1 MEYICYIRIA
11 KYRISRENEERN
23 TSFYVIEHIFRKHF
37 VSLQRYKIKERCKT
51 RFPKRGEHKKMRIM
65 KKNANEIFMLQ
76 YQIKRYQAMGN
87 GTMCQTLNG
96 KLQKLL
102 AKQPLVT
109 M

>member
-1 MEYICYIRIA
+1 MF
-11 KYRISRENEERN
+11 N
-23 TSFYVIEHIFRKHF
+23 
-37 VSLQRYKIKERCKT
+37 
-51 RFPKRGEHKKMRIM
+51 RFPKRGKQKKKTIM
-65 KKNANEIFMLQ
+65 KKNENEIFMLQ

-102 AKQPLVT
+102 AKQAAMT

>member
-1 MEYICYIRIA
+1 MF
-11 KYRISRENEERN
+11 N
-23 TSFYVIEHIFRKHF
+23 
-37 VSLQRYKIKERCKT
+37 
-51 RFPKRGEHKKMRIM
+51 RFPKRGKKKKKTIM

-76 YQIKRYQAMGN
+76 YRIKRYQAMGN

-102 AKQPLVT
+102 AKQAAMT

>member
-1 MEYICYIRIA
+1 MNGYFLCYKTHFSQTFRIFA
-11 KYRISRENEERN
+11 VLIKKTRCK
-23 TSFYVIEHIFRKHF
+23 TA
-37 VSLQRYKIKERCKT
+37 LQKDVKT

-102 AKQPLVT
+102 AKQSLVT

>member
-1 MEYICYIRIA
+1 MNGYFLCYKTHFSQTFRIFA
-11 KYRISRENEERN
+11 TLYDK
-23 TSFYVIEHIFRKHF
+23 RKD
-37 VSLQRYKIKERCKT
+37 VKT

-76 YQIKRYQAMGN
+76 YQIKRYQARGN

-102 AKQPLVT
+102 AKQSLVT

>member
-1 MEYICYIRIA
+1 MFNRFLIRG
-11 KYRISRENEERN
+11 KQ
-23 TSFYVIEHIFRKHF
+23 K
-37 VSLQRYKIKERCKT
+37 KKT
-51 RFPKRGEHKKMRIM
+51 IM

-76 YQIKRYQAMGN
+76 YRIKRYQAMGN

-102 AKQPLVT
+102 AKQAAMT

>member
-1 MEYICYIRIA
+1 M
-11 KYRISRENEERN
+11 
-23 TSFYVIEHIFRKHF
+23 RKA
-37 VSLQRYKIKERCKT
+37 QKDE
-51 RFPKRGEHKKMRIM
+51 IM
-65 KKNANEIFMLQ
+65 KKNATEILMLQ

-102 AKQPLVT
+102 AQQPHVT

>member
-1 MEYICYIRIA
+1 MF
-11 KYRISRENEERN
+11 N
-23 TSFYVIEHIFRKHF
+23 
-37 VSLQRYKIKERCKT
+37 
-51 RFPKRGEHKKMRIM
+51 RFPKRGKKKKNTIM

-76 YQIKRYQAMGN
+76 YRIKRYQAMGN

-102 AKQPLVT
+102 AKQAART

>member
-1 MEYICYIRIA
+1 
-11 KYRISRENEERN
+11 
-23 TSFYVIEHIFRKHF
+23 
-37 VSLQRYKIKERCKT
+37 
-51 RFPKRGEHKKMRIM
+51 M

-102 AKQPLVT
+102 AKQSNT
-109 M
+109 MNKGQGTFQFSALFLFYPSILMVSTNNKLTLHPYLPTVNRNSL